1 MSAKRNLSAAAV
13 AIAAV
18 AADKALGHDVRQ
30 VARGWRWTHRQLPPR
45 SAEPHHLFPA
55 PREFPT
61 DWARSRVAVAAREA
75 ILRGGLTPL
84 VRSEVSLDVD
94 GLDVLDELD
103 GPVIF
108 VANHSSHLDTALL
121 LTTLPPEWQRK
132 VAVGAA
138 ADYFFDAWWRAV
150 GSALVFATFP
160 IERGGV
166 GLSETP
172 TRLLADGWS
181 LVMFPEGTR
190 SPDGWARRFRLGAA
204 YLAAAANVPVVPV
217 ALVGSYAAMPRG
229 RSWPKPGRPT
239 VHVRYGRPLHLTEGE
254 EPRAFGTRVSAAVAK
269 LLDEDRTNWYAASL
283 RAAAGTTPSPS
294 GPQVARWRRVWESSA
309 SPPTRS
315 AKPKAWR

>member
-1 MSAKRNLSAAAV
+1 VSSLVK
-13 AIAAV
+13 
-18 AADKALGHDVRQ
+18 DVRQ
-30 VARGWRWTHRQLPPR
+30 VARGWRWTHRPLPPR
-45 SAEPHHLFPA
+45 SAEPHHTFPEFK
-55 PREFPT
+55 EFPT
-61 DWARSRVAVAAREA
+61 DWARSRVGVAARGA
-75 ILRGGLTPL
+75 ILRRGLNPL
-84 VRSEVSLDVD
+84 VRAETTLKVE

-121 LTTLPPEWQRK
+121 LTTLPPRWQRR

-190 SPDGWARRFRLGAA
+190 SPDGWTRRFRLGAA
-204 YLAAAANVPVVPV
+204 YLAAQAGVPVVPV
-217 ALVGSYAAMPRG
+217 ALVGSFAAMPRG
-229 RSWPKPGRPT
+229 RGWPKPGRPE
-239 VHVRYGRPLHLTEGE
+239 VHVRYGRPLQLAEGE
-254 EPRAFGTRVSAAVAK
+254 EPRRFGVRINDAVAR
-269 LLDEDRTNWYAASL
+269 LLDEDRTDWYAAAR
-283 RAAAGTTPSPS
+283 RAAAGATPASS
-294 GPQVARWRRVWESSA
+294 GPEAARWRRVWASTA
-309 SPPTRS
+309 SPTSRHERPR
-315 AKPKAWR
+315 AWRR